1 MRNNKIDLSLYEE
14 YEDMLWEQ
22 DGEHHKEKLSN
33 KSYNDNDL
41 HTQTKQ
47 WREARQNGRGRMWH
61 IDDA

>member
-22 DGEHHKEKLSN
+22 DSEHRKEKLSN

-41 HTQTKQ
+41 HAQTKQ
-47 WREARQNGRGRMWH
+47 WREARQNGRGKSWH